1 MSTLLKMPATQVK
14 PSLRS
19 QRMGNPFATS
29 ISNLFPFEIDI
40 IPEDK
45 ARVNQ
50 GVNYTRP
57 VTIEET

>member
-1 MSTLLKMPATQVK
+1 
-14 PSLRS
+14 
-19 QRMGNPFATS
+19 MGNPFATS